1 MCIDKIIYTTTEN
14 KMKKSEIIKFLKT
27 VDIQKGLS
35 KSELAYLLKL
45 INIDP
50 LDVIHNKNN
59 GE

>member
-1 MCIDKIIYTTTEN
+1 
-14 KMKKSEIIKFLKT
+14 MKKSEIIKFLKT